1 MVHVCTIVPSV
12 TSKMLHF
19 PYKVCLPVITINR
32 TNSDDLSGY
41 RRLICFYSREGQ
53 VISYTVF
60 HYSSLTLLSMSP
72 YLFISPFELYIYSC
86 VYVYVCVCIYVYV
99 CVYMYMYIYVCI
111 YMYIY
116 VCVYIYV
123 YICVYICVYIYIYIY
138 IYIGYLQ

>member
-72 YLFISPFELYIYSC
+72 YLFISPFELYIYIH
-86 VYVYVCVCIYVYV
+86 VYMYMYV
-99 CVYMYMYIYVCI
+99 CVYMYMCVYICICIYMCVYIYMYICVYI

-116 VCVYIYV
+116 VYIY
-123 YICVYICVYIYIYIY
+123 VYIYIYI
-138 IYIGYLQ
+138 